1 MSCSATPRSSV
12 SPLLRPASRLAP
24 WWSSTTT
31 STTKRRQTRCGT
43 RCTISACNPSARR
56 CLHLPRSATPR
67 ASGQVHAFYICT
79 SLTLL
84 LSLYVVSTST
94 FAVAAGYR
102 LALKGGQKGSL
113 DRAVAVLLIEFR
125 RVFAASAMAMWL
137 MMAASICLIWIKV
150 KDNGFVAIST
160 AMYVIA
166 FVITGLAMYR
176 LKIRLAIAEGE
187 HVRGDVQV
195 GGVNL
200 ADLRLTPPEVSK
212 AELADAPAGAST
224 MQL

>member
-1 MSCSATPRSSV
+1 MVELDHEEYNDETTDALWYEVHHLSLQTR
-12 SPLLRPASRLAP
+12 RPAAACTSHAP
-24 WWSSTTT
+24 
-31 STTKRRQTRCGT
+31 RC
-43 RCTISACNPSARR
+43 RV
-56 CLHLPRSATPR
+56 L
-67 ASGQVHAFYICT
+67 SGQVHAFYICT
-79 SLTLL
+79 SLALL

-137 MMAASICLIWIKV
+137 MMAASVCLLWIKV
-150 KDNGFVAIST
+150 KDAGFIAIST

-166 FVITGLAMYR
+166 FVIIGLAMYR
-176 LKIRLAIAEGE
+176 LKRRLAIAEGD
-187 HVRGDVQV
+187 HVRGDVKV

-200 ADLRLTPPEVSK
+200 AEVMLPEQQR
-212 AELADAPAGAST
+212 AEAPAGAPT
-224 MQL
+224 PHL